1 MEEDRVED
9 NTVNPP
15 AVLSV
20 NPPPSPPSVGEG
32 SREETIQSD
41 EKDIPATIP
50 GLSEMM
56 NEWQISGVPE
66 DQQFFSTSVR
76 YLHYISCIV
85 ITGRSHNKLTRPFL

>member
-9 NTVNPP
+9 SVEDNTVDPP

-32 SREETIQSD
+32 SREEMIQSD
-41 EKDIPATIP
+41 EKTVPATIP

-76 YLHYISCIV
+76 YISCIV
-85 ITGRSHNKLTRPFL
+85 S